1 MPDALLL
8 TASDFAPLRDDL
20 AAMDGAIDAV
30 ERATLVHHQGRSR
43 QGAFFHRAQGADA
56 NNSYRLS
63 IAAGEGIPA
72 GLRMFGNPPNTRC
85 YMLLDGPTLHL
96 LSLMD
101 YGVLNS
107 MRVGAIGGLAARTLA
122 PEGARTVGM
131 LGSGWQAHTQVQALR
146 RALPGLDLIRVYSKT
161 PANRESFARRMSD
174 WVDIRVEAVDSAEA
188 AIRDADI
195 VDIVAP
201 GHFDKRELL
210 FDGDWIK
217 PGALVIAMA
226 PNQTDARLVQR
237 SRVVA
242 ATVEGIFGGE
252 SYWPPFGQLIE
263 SGRFTETDLITLGS
277 VIQDGVNPRRE
288 PDDIVLYELEN
299 TYVHDLFIAAWG
311 YEWAKPRGLGKA
323 FDLSA

>member
-30 ERATLVHHQGRSR
+30 ERATLEHHHGKSTQGT
-43 QGAFFHRAQGADA
+43 FFHRAPGADA
-56 NNSYRLS
+56 NNSFRLS
-63 IAAGEGIPA
+63 IAAGDGIPA

-85 YMLLDGPTLHL
+85 YMLLDGPSLNL
-96 LSLMD
+96 LALMD

-107 MRVGAIGGLAARTLA
+107 MRVGAIGGLAARALA
-122 PEGARTVGM
+122 PDNARVVGM

-146 RALPGLDLIRVYSKT
+146 RALPGLDCIRVYSRT
-161 PANRESFARRMSD
+161 LEHRESFAQQMTE
-174 WVDIRVEAVDSAEA
+174 WVDIRVEAVESAEA

-210 FDGDWIK
+210 FEGDWIK

-226 PNQTDARLVQR
+226 PNQTDAKLVQR

-252 SYWPPFGQLIE
+252 SHWPPFAQLIE
-263 SGRFTETDLITLGS
+263 SGEFTKNDITTLGA
-277 VIQDGVNPRRE
+277 VLEDGVNPRRS
-288 PDDIVLYELEN
+288 PDDIVIYELEN
-299 TYVHDLFIAAWG
+299 TYVHDLFVAQWG
-311 YEWAKPRGLGKA
+311 YEWACQRGLGKP

>member
-8 TASDFAPLRDDL
+8 TASDFSPLRDDL
-20 AAMDGAIDAV
+20 AAMDQAIDAV
-30 ERATLVHHQGRSR
+30 ERATLVHHQGKSR

-85 YMLLDGPTLHL
+85 YMLLDGASLHL

-146 RALPGLDLIRVYSKT
+146 RALPGLHLIRVYSKT
-161 PANRESFARRMSD
+161 PANRESFAQRMSD

-188 AIRDADI
+188 AVRDADI

-210 FDGDWIK
+210 FDSDLIK

-226 PNQTDARLVQR
+226 PNQTDAKLVMR

-263 SGRFTETDLITLGS
+263 SGQFTESDLITLGS
-277 VIQDGVNPRRE
+277 VLQDGVNPRPERQ
-288 PDDIVLYELEN
+288 DIVLYELEN
-299 TYVHDLFIAAWG
+299 TYVHDLFIAQWG
-311 YEWAKPRGLGKA
+311 YEWAKARGLGTP
-323 FDLSA
+323 FDLTS

>member
-20 AAMDGAIDAV
+20 AAMDGAIEAV
-30 ERATLVHHQGRSR
+30 ERATLVHHRGKSKQGS
-43 QGAFFHRAQGADA
+43 FFHRAPGADP

-85 YMLLDGPTLHL
+85 YMLLDGPSLNL

-107 MRVGAIGGLAARTLA
+107 MRVGAVGGLAARTLA
-122 PEGARTVGM
+122 PVGARSVGM

-161 PANRESFARRMSD
+161 PANREAFAQRMAD

-188 AIRDADI
+188 AVRDADI

-201 GHFDKRELL
+201 GHFDKRDLL

-226 PNQTDARLVQR
+226 PNQTDAKLVQR

-242 ATVEGIFGGE
+242 ATMEGIFGGE

-263 SGRFTETDLITLGS
+263 SGQFTEDQLITLGS
-277 VIQDGVNPRRE
+277 VLQDGANPRRE
-288 PDDIVLYELEN
+288 SDDIVLYELEN

-311 YEWAKPRGLGKA
+311 YEWAKSRGLGRA
-323 FDLSA
+323 FDLST